1 MVLLSNLI
9 WSYMSISMLEYSKLI
24 LENVSFDAALF
35 LKELKKAMTRLVQP
49 EVEEL
54 LTWCVARYSYP

>member
-1 MVLLSNLI
+1 
-9 WSYMSISMLEYSKLI
+9 MSISMLEYSKLI